1 MATIDLVDNFQVT
14 RKQMSKQ
21 VDRPSLQSFRKDS
34 VVGVG
39 TRAHADV
46 PGLHNRRWE
55 HAAIPFAGRVWS
67 KTNNTFLPFPTRFS
81 PHRPGP
87 SSAQGLPWL
96 GGCHSAGWQ
105 PAHAEQQLD
114 NSVFCLL
121 HCHKKRQLWSNNKW
135 GAFSFLNAVWYLL
148 HLVRQFA
155 EIGASNFPG
164 AKLGDLETA
173 DDVLQ
178 GGRYYKVL
186 LLQTELLSFK
196 ELWVRTHICVFI
208 PRRQRSR
215 DFFKHTIW
223 NISDCCSRSWTA
235 DSRPHVKSPTTLIT
249 LTTES
254 CEVQTHRYQRSVA
267 YMQTPWQ
274 IRELPP

>member
-46 PGLHNRRWE
+46 PGLHDSRWE
-55 HAAIPFAGRVWS
+55 HAAKPLAGRVRS
-67 KTNNTFLPFPTRFS
+67 KMKIHSYRIPPKFLLIDQN
-81 PHRPGP
+81 PHQLRD
-87 SSAQGLPWL
+87 
-96 GGCHSAGWQ
+96 CHCWVGVI
-105 PAHAEQQLD
+105 QLD
-114 NSVFCLL
+114 SNLHMQNNSSTTLFSVSFTGTR
-121 HCHKKRQLWSNNKW
+121 KGNLWSNNKW
-135 GAFSFLNAVWYLL
+135 GAFSFLNVVWYLL

-208 PRRQRSR
+208 PRRQR
-215 DFFKHTIW
+215 
-223 NISDCCSRSWTA
+223 
-235 DSRPHVKSPTTLIT
+235 
-249 LTTES
+249 
-254 CEVQTHRYQRSVA
+254 
-267 YMQTPWQ
+267 
-274 IRELPP
+274 